1 MKNFIV
7 DSKLT
12 CVYITLHC
20 VLVSFILSV
29 ILPLFCGIENIIGIY
44 LGIVIFFFTMSFICK
59 GFIFYCIVFSCLLNI
74 YGQQQSNL
82 TSPRFSLSYLWKC
95 VTRKSERIPVWKK
108 GTLVAFVLFLDP
120 SPKRLPGSKYV
131 KQLFVSSVLGQ
142 KAKTF
147 ASFTGFRTRLAAPS
161 PNMAE
166 VYYVGVDVGTA
177 SVRAAL
183 VTRDGHLKSAA
194 QEPIGIWEPRADHYV
209 QSSREIWHKC
219 CAVVKAVTR
228 GVNKSQVR
236 GIGFDA
242 TCSLVVLD
250 RHFQPVA
257 VDQDGN
263 RQRNVVMWM
272 DHRAAEQAARI
283 TAAGHGVLS
292 RLGGAMSPEMQPP
305 KLLWL
310 KENLGESRW
319 NKAAHFFDLPDFL
332 SWKATGSLTRSLCTL
347 VCKWTYCPPQGW
359 DATFW
364 TAIGLED
371 LAENNFAK
379 IGNATCPPGSP
390 VGDGLTRE
398 AAADLGLDVG
408 TAVGASLIDAHAGG
422 LGVIGADVKGFRLP
436 CEGHPITSRM
446 AMICGTSSC
455 HMAMSERPLFV
466 PGVWGPCLSAM
477 VPDLWLN
484 EGGQSATGR
493 LMDHVVKGHAA
504 FAQLREEASRRCP
517 DTAEDG
523 IYGYLNEHLR
533 QMSSSRSAVDSLA
546 SGLHV
551 WPDFHGNRSPLADPT
566 LKGMVVGLSLS
577 QSLDDLA
584 LLYLATVQALALGT
598 LHILEAMKEAGHDIR
613 TVFLC
618 GGLSKNSLFVQIHAN
633 ATGLPVVLPQQ
644 AEAVLVGAAV
654 LGACAAQDSKTIQ
667 RRNGE
672 PSLFGLGEVEWRLS
686 WKALPHTFEDPGSN
700 PGPARVEFTSSLR
713 SFSPGSDGENGES
726 GKSH

>member
-1 MKNFIV
+1 MCDAEIGTNPRMEKRHSGGFCPLSRPVPKEAAWLKVRQTIV
-7 DSKLT
+7 R
-12 CVYITLHC
+12 
-20 VLVSFILSV
+20 
-29 ILPLFCGIENIIGIY
+29 LFCPRPKGENFRFVHG
-44 LGIVIFFFTMSFICK
+44 V
-59 GFIFYCIVFSCLLNI
+59 
-74 YGQQQSNL
+74 SNA
-82 TSPRFSLSYLWKC
+82 
-95 VTRKSERIPVWKK
+95 TR
-108 GTLVAFVLFLDP
+108 GAVAQHG
-120 SPKRLPGSKYV
+120 R
-131 KQLFVSSVLGQ
+131 SVLRGRGRGHRQ
-142 KAKTF
+142 RPGRPGDPRRPPEERRPGAHRHLG
-147 ASFTGFRTRLAAPS
+147 ASRRPLRAVVSRDLAQMLRRRQGSDAGS
-161 PNMAE
+161 E
-166 VYYVGVDVGTA
+166 
-177 SVRAAL
+177 
-183 VTRDGHLKSAA
+183 
-194 QEPIGIWEPRADHYV
+194 QEP
-209 QSSREIWHKC
+209 
-219 CAVVKAVTR
+219 
-228 GVNKSQVR
+228 
-236 GIGFDA
+236 
-242 TCSLVVLD
+242 
-250 RHFQPVA
+250 
-257 VDQDGN
+257 GN

-493 LMDHVVKGHAA
+493 LVSEFCRMDHVVKGHAA